1 MTRRGKGTKIM
12 AVTDG
17 GGLPIGVLVESAQ
30 KAEVRLAEATLETVC
45 VVRRRGRPRT
55 RPERLTCDRGYDSRA
70 FRAYLTRRG
79 IRHAIPT
86 KRRPKNWKPRRG
98 RPPACDPAAYRQRWK
113 VERAF
118 AWLGNYRRLV
128 VRWEHDVGVYRGFL
142 LFAISLICLNR
153 LLQ

>member
-1 MTRRGKGTKIM
+1 MPARRAS
-12 AVTDG
+12 AV
-17 GGLPIGVLVESAQ
+17 LSAASLATSPS
-30 KAEVRLAEATLETVC
+30 KAPSA
-45 VVRRRGRPRT
+45 
-55 RPERLTCDRGYDSRA
+55 RLTCDRGYDSRA
-70 FRAYLTRRG
+70 FRRYLARRG

-98 RPPACDPAAYRQRWK
+98 RPPACDPAAYRQRWR

-128 VRWEHDVGVYRGFL
+128 VRWEHGVGVYRGFL
-142 LFAISLICLNR
+142 LLALALICLNR